1 MKKILFVCTA
11 NICRSPMAAGIF
23 NALAEQKGL
32 EASAESAGVAALVSE
47 PVDPHA
53 HQVTQELGL
62 DLGDHRARQV
72 DLDMV
77 READLVL
84 TMSSRHRDTLRRDF
98 DGYSDRVYTLPE
110 YVMSDASGGIPD
122 PYGRSLSTY
131 RASSREILD
140 YVERVIDRLKREEK
154 RSEPGQIPS
163 EGRSG
168 PGRRGLR
175 AQSSGRDGVGG

>member
-1 MKKILFVCTA
+1 
-11 NICRSPMAAGIF
+11 MAAGIF
-23 NALAEQKGL
+23 NALAEQQGL

-47 PVDPHA
+47 PADPHA
-53 HQVTQELGL
+53 YQVTQELGL

-84 TMSSRHRDTLRRDF
+84 TMSPRHRDTLRRDF
-98 DGYSDRVYTLPE
+98 DGYSDRIYTLPE

-163 EGRSG
+163 EGG
-168 PGRRGLR
+168 QAPEGEGFGRRAPEETGSAAER
-175 AQSSGRDGVGG
+175 H